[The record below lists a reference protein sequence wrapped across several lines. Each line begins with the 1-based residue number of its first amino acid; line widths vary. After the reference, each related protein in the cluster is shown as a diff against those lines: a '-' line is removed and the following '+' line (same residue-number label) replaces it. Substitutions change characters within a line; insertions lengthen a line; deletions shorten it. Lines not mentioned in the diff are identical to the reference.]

1 MPALL
6 LLWLLLIAGPVTA
19 AVPQPTDFAAGCPLP
34 LVEDTGLYALTLP
47 LVVYERL
54 TRADLG
60 DLRVFNGAGEP
71 VPHALRRPPPPP
83 DQPQTRLTVPFFAL
97 PARPASLAADLSLQ
111 VSRQADGTVIRVES
125 GQAAGQTGG
134 QPVPSG
140 YLLDTS
146 ALQPPPAAL
155 ELTWADNTAPVFTLA
170 LADSSDL
177 SHWSPLVDRAVLADL
192 NAQGRSLSL
201 RRIALPRRPLA
212 YIRLACLDCRPALI
226 LEAVTALAT
235 APAPAEQWQWLR
247 LDPEGIETVDGEQ
260 VVTYSLPA
268 RIAVTGL
275 QLRFGRTNSLVR
287 ATIQSRP
294 STDLDWQTRARGS
307 FYRLNLEGK
316 EQQNDPA
323 LCPPTSDTHWRLRM
337 DAGTEDRAKAPQ
349 LELGWQPEELVF
361 VGRGPGP
368 YTLAFG
374 SARLATAPPD
384 DLLLTAIGTAGSAPL
399 VRRIEPGPV
408 SSLGGE
414 QALQPDRPALPWQRI
429 LLWIIL
435 LAGVG
440 LLAAM
445 ARTIYR
451 EIQAGKR

>member
-6 LLWLLLIAGPVTA
+6 LLWLLLIADSVTA
-19 AVPQPTDFAAGCPLP
+19 TVPKPTDFAYGCPLP
-34 LVEDTGLYALTLP
+34 LVDETGLYALTLP
-47 LVVYERL
+47 LAVYERV
-54 TRADLG
+54 TRTDLG
-60 DLRVFNGAGEP
+60 DLRVFNGTGEP

-83 DQPQTRLTVPFFAL
+83 DQPQARQTVPFFVL
-97 PARPASLAADLSLQ
+97 PARTASLAADLSLQ
-111 VSRQADGTVIRVES
+111 VSRQADGTVIRIES
-125 GQAAGQTGG
+125 VQAGG
-134 QPVPSG
+134 RTTDQPGPTG

-155 ELTWADNTAPVFTLA
+155 ELTWAGETAPVFTVA

-192 NAQGRSLSL
+192 NAQGRSLTL
-201 RRIALPRRPLA
+201 RRVILPRKPLA
-212 YIRLACLDCRPALI
+212 YIRLDVLDIRQPLA

-235 APAPAEQWQWLR
+235 TPAPAEQWQWLR
-247 LDPEGIETVDGEQ
+247 LDPEGVETMQGEK
-260 VVTYSLPA
+260 VVAYRLQA

-275 QLRFGRTNSLVR
+275 QLRFARTNSLVR
-287 ATIQSRP
+287 AMIESRP
-294 STDLDWQTRARGS
+294 ATDLGWQPRARGT
-307 FYRLNLEGK
+307 FYRLNVEGK
-316 EQQNDPA
+316 EQQNDHA
-323 LCPPTSDTHWRLRM
+323 LCPPTSDTHWRLRL
-337 DAGTEDRAKAPQ
+337 DPGTEDAATVPQ

-374 SARLATAPPD
+374 NARLATVPPD
-384 DLLLTAIGTAGSAPL
+384 DLLLIAIGNTSPAPL

-408 SSLGGE
+408 SPLGGE

-429 LLWIIL
+429 LLWAIL

-440 LLAAM
+440 LLATM
-445 ARTIYR
+445 ARTLFR
-451 EIQAGKR
+451 EIQARKG